1 MFQHIR
7 FPMTTSERITDILAK
22 KDFMISVEVFPPR
35 NGKSPDIILGKIEQ
49 LENLGLD
56 FISIT
61 KGAMGSMRGGTIP
74 IGYMISDRYGLN
86 SLVHFRC
93 RDLTKRDVENL
104 LVDHSYFGIKNIL
117 AILGDPIAGE
127 TAHTLNPEVHNLYAS
142 ELVGQINRMNWGQ
155 YLPLIGKTGSREGI
169 KSDFCIGVAAYPE
182 AKDMEKEMMVMEE
195 KVRAGADF
203 AITQMIFDADVYS
216 DYIEK
221 LRGRGID
228 IPVIPGI
235 RPVTKP
241 EHVRAAEDIF
251 GANVPD
257 DLKDGM
263 KGLSPADARQFCI
276 GFSINLC
283 KEMKKVGAPGV
294 HLFTLNDVSV
304 VAEIV
309 QEL

>member
-1 MFQHIR
+1 M
-7 FPMTTSERITDILAK
+7 PTSEKITNILEN
-22 KDFMISVEVFPPR
+22 KDFAISVEVFPPR

-49 LENLGLD
+49 LEELGLD

-117 AILGDPIAGE
+117 AVLGDPVFGE
-127 TAHTLNPEVHNLYAS
+127 SGSPLNPELHNLYAS
-142 ELVGQINRMNWGQ
+142 ELVDQIDRMNKGQ
-155 YLPLIGKTGSREGI
+155 YLPLTGKTETREGI
-169 KSDFCIGVAAYPE
+169 KTDFCIGVAAYPE
-182 AKDMEKEMMVMEE
+182 AEDMEKELMVMGQ
-195 KVRAGADF
+195 KVEAGADF

-216 DYIEK
+216 DYVGK
-221 LRGRGID
+221 LRGNGID

-241 EHVRAAEDIF
+241 EHVKAAEEIF
-251 GANVPD
+251 GANVPGS
-257 DLKDGM
+257 LKQGM
-263 KGLSPADARQFCI
+263 EGLSPADARQFCI
-276 GFSINLC
+276 DFSIDLC
-283 KEMKKVGAPGV
+283 RKMKEIGAPGV
-294 HLFTLNDVSV
+294 HIFTLNDVNV
-304 VAEIV
+304 VADIIEG
-309 QEL
+309 L